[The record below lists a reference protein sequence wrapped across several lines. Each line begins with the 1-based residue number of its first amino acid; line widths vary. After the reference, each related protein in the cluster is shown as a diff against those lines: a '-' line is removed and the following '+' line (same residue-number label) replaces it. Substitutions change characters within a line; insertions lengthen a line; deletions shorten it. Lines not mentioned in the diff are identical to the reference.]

1 MCGGD
6 TQAARKRKK
15 KEQEEKKK
23 GPGYLTLSLFGL
35 WGLHSFVTISCTVRH
50 DSVENTNSTLVIKIL
65 NVAWVS
71 RVQKAGRK
79 KQGKEQDN
87 GNHLFL

>member
-1 MCGGD
+1 MVLEDKKRGVWGG

-35 WGLHSFVTISCTVRH
+35 WGLHSFVTISCTQLGMTVLK
-50 DSVENTNSTLVIKIL
+50 TPIL
-65 NVAWVS
+65 
-71 RVQKAGRK
+71 
-79 KQGKEQDN
+79 
-87 GNHLFL
+87 L